1 LLKEYD
7 EIQQKKLEA
16 ANKASVPD
24 HSERIK
30 EILEELEEEEE
41 EEELKLPDVIDQL
54 KDEEESLEFFK
65 KKNKLKEIK
74 KT

>member
-1 LLKEYD
+1 MKENE

-16 ANKASVPD
+16 AKNTASVPD

-41 EEELKLPDVIDQL
+41 LKIQDAISLL
-54 KDEEESLEFFK
+54 KDEEDSLEFHQN
-65 KKNKLKEIK
+65 KNKSKGN
-74 KT
+74 

>member
-16 ANKASVPD
+16 AKNNASVPD

-30 EILEELEEEEE
+30 EILEELG
-41 EEELKLPDVIDQL
+41 EEELKLSDAKDQL
-54 KDEEESLEFFK
+54 EDNKELLEFHT
-65 KKNKLKEIK
+65 NKPKPK
-74 KT
+74 

>member
-16 ANKASVPD
+16 AKNNASVPD

-41 EEELKLPDVIDQL
+41 LKLSDAKDQL
-54 KDEEESLEFFK
+54 EDNKELLEFHK
-65 KKNKLKEIK
+65 KKLNPK
-74 KT
+74 